1 MERFYSIK
9 PLDSPSN
16 GDNTLYTARYRDSDI
31 KVVIKKCDKELT
43 QTQTEEEIT
52 QMLKHPN
59 IITCYEVFEIDD
71 YVFFVLEFAPKGNL
85 YEKNFTEENVKQI
98 IIQLVSAL
106 NYCHKKGIIH
116 RDIKPENVVMFK
128 NGLIKLIDFGWA
140 CEYDQHDPPTEGAGT
155 RIYNSPEMIRG
166 EEYDFSYDV
175 WQVGVLI
182 YELLTQS
189 LPFDGEKTKDVKK
202 SILRCKPDYPEFLSD
217 EVVDL
222 LKRIL
227 TRHKEER
234 ISLNDILKHPWFRY

>member
-1 MERFYSIK
+1 MERFYSVK

-16 GDNTLYTARYRDSDI
+16 GDNALFTARYVDSDI
-31 KVVIKKCDKELT
+31 KVVIKKCDKELS

-52 QMLKHPN
+52 QILKHPN

-85 YEKNFTEENVKQI
+85 YEKDFTEDDVRQI

-106 NYCHKKGIIH
+106 DYCHKRNIIH
-116 RDIKPENVVMFK
+116 RDIKPENIVMFRS
-128 NGLIKLIDFGWA
+128 GLIKLIDFGWA
-140 CEYDQHDPPTEGAGT
+140 CEYDDNDRPTESAGT
-155 RIYNSPEMIRG
+155 RIYNSPEMVRG
-166 EEYDFSYDV
+166 EEYGFSYDV

-189 LPFDGEKTKDVKK
+189 LPFDGEKNTDIKK
-202 SILRCKPDYPEFLSD
+202 NILRCKPDYPKNLSN

-222 LKRIL
+222 LRRIL
-227 TRHKEER
+227 TKYKEDR
-234 ISLNDILKHPWFRY
+234 IDLQDILRHPWFRY